1 MKKITFILALVLS
14 AFIGNDAIAQDVV
27 SKAELLSTL
36 NKVDDLNLPSEK
48 SSALKNYNES
58 FADDVFDITES
69 NKSEEE
75 KIVDLKN
82 LRDRSEKDLM
92 NLIGDDA
99 FKSFKKSMKKELKPL
114 KRKTKLL
121 KWII

>member
-114 KRKTKLL
+114 KRKSKLF
-121 KWII
+121 KFII